1 MCGEEAKED
10 EIHDKE
16 AGQKIA
22 FSVQRFDKIVVGDR
36 EYSSIV
42 LLCQLVLF
50 SAEEVDGLAWP
61 MVDVGACQSAV
72 SKKSEKLLRH
82 QQKHTHTTP
91 KHKPGGK
98 PTLLY
103 MW

>member
-36 EYSSIV
+36 EYIV

-50 SAEEVDGLAWP
+50 SAEEVRWRGVQRVNQFSVFDF
-61 MVDVGACQSAV
+61 Q
-72 SKKSEKLLRH
+72 KK
-82 QQKHTHTTP
+82 
-91 KHKPGGK
+91 
-98 PTLLY
+98 
-103 MW
+103 

>member
-50 SAEEVDGLAWP
+50 SAEEVRWRWG
-61 MVDVGACQSAV
+61 V
-72 SKKSEKLLRH
+72 SISFQKK
-82 QQKHTHTTP
+82 
-91 KHKPGGK
+91 
-98 PTLLY
+98 
-103 MW
+103 

>member
-42 LLCQLVLF
+42 LLCQLVF
-50 SAEEVDGLAWP
+50 SAAAVDGRWGKWG
-61 MVDVGACQSAV
+61 VSITV
-72 SKKSEKLLRH
+72 SKKSEKLLR
-82 QQKHTHTTP
+82 Q
-91 KHKPGGK
+91 
-98 PTLLY
+98 
-103 MW
+103 

>member
-1 MCGEEAKED
+1 VVIVCGEEAKED

-50 SAEEVDGLAWP
+50 SAEEVVWLRGCRW
-61 MVDVGACQSAV
+61 GV
-72 SKKSEKLLRH
+72 SISIQKK
-82 QQKHTHTTP
+82 
-91 KHKPGGK
+91 
-98 PTLLY
+98 
-103 MW
+103 

>member
-42 LLCQLVLF
+42 LLCQMVLF
-50 SAEEVDGLAWP
+50 SAEEVADG
-61 MVDVGACQSAV
+61 VGRV
-72 SKKSEKLLRH
+72 SISFQKK
-82 QQKHTHTTP
+82 
-91 KHKPGGK
+91 
-98 PTLLY
+98 
-103 MW
+103 

>member
-1 MCGEEAKED
+1 MFLSGLMRKWSFGAGAVCGEEAKED

-50 SAEEVDGLAWP
+50 SAEEVRWG
-61 MVDVGACQSAV
+61 V
-72 SKKSEKLLRH
+72 SISFQKK
-82 QQKHTHTTP
+82 
-91 KHKPGGK
+91 
-98 PTLLY
+98 
-103 MW
+103 

>member
-1 MCGEEAKED
+1 VVIVCGEEAKED

-50 SAEEVDGLAWP
+50 SAEEVRWRGVQRVNQFLI
-61 MVDVGACQSAV
+61 
-72 SKKSEKLLRH
+72 SKKSEKLLRPAE
-82 QQKHTHTTP
+82 THT
-91 KHKPGGK
+91 
-98 PTLLY
+98 PTSTNLEENQLY
-103 MW
+103 YII

>member
-36 EYSSIV
+36 EYSSMV
-42 LLCQLVLF
+42 CQLVLF
-50 SAEEVDGLAWP
+50 SAEEVVWL
-61 MVDVGACQSAV
+61 V
-72 SKKSEKLLRH
+72 
-82 QQKHTHTTP
+82 
-91 KHKPGGK
+91 
-98 PTLLY
+98 
-103 MW
+103 

>member
-50 SAEEVDGLAWP
+50 SAVEVRWG
-61 MVDVGACQSAV
+61 GACQSVSRV
-72 SKKSEKLLRH
+72 SKKSDNFSDTSRNT
-82 QQKHTHTTP
+82 HTHPSTN
-91 KHKPGGK
+91 
-98 PTLLY
+98 LEENQLY
-103 MW
+103 YIYYI

>member
-1 MCGEEAKED
+1 MFLSGLMRGWSCGAEAKED

-22 FSVQRFDKIVVGDR
+22 FSVQRFGKIVVGDR

-50 SAEEVDGLAWP
+50 SAV
-61 MVDVGACQSAV
+61 
-72 SKKSEKLLRH
+72 
-82 QQKHTHTTP
+82 
-91 KHKPGGK
+91 
-98 PTLLY
+98 
-103 MW
+103 